1 MAPAQITFAPDGS
14 WNITVVDGL
23 TRVNDKAP
31 DGSFNVFN
39 DPGATILRARH
50 PCGAQYVKKVTAGI
64 VPRRNPTGALNVALT
79 PYAATGAQR
88 VTVVSGVL
96 A

>member
-1 MAPAQITFAPDGS
+1 MATYALDGS

-31 DGSFNVFN
+31 DGSFNVVN

-50 PCGAQYVKKVTAGI
+50 PCGAQYVKKVTTGI
-64 VPRRNPTGALNVALT
+64 VPRRNPTGALNVAIS
-79 PYAATGAQR
+79 PYVATGAQR
-88 VTVVSGVL
+88 VTVVAGVL

>member
-1 MAPAQITFAPDGS
+1 MAPAQSTYAPDGS
-14 WNITVVDGL
+14 WNITVVDGT

-31 DGSFNVFN
+31 DGSFNVVN

-50 PCGAQYVKKVTAGI
+50 PCGAQYVKKVTTGI

-79 PYAATGAQR
+79 PYVATGAQR
-88 VTVVSGVL
+88 VTVVAGVL
-96 A
+96 T

>member
-1 MAPAQITFAPDGS
+1 MSTFAADGS

-23 TRVNDKAP
+23 TRVFDKAP
-31 DGSFNVFN
+31 DGSFNVVN
-39 DPGATILRARH
+39 DPGTRVPARH

-64 VPRRNPTGALNVALT
+64 VPRRALTGALNVAVS
-79 PYAATGAQR
+79 PYTATGAQR

-96 A
+96 T